1 MTQDIFFFS
10 NYCNYSKEV
19 FEKLTET
26 KLLEKM
32 ISVCVD
38 DDNIQLPP
46 FLDAVPTIYLA
57 EKQQVV
63 KDEDILDYIIKNKPG
78 GNIDDGSML
87 ANISDGQYSFLDD
100 SMGTLE
106 DNTPGF
112 ASVNY
117 DFSVKQMDE
126 NSVRKRTMQDIEK
139 ERNVGFSDIKRV

>member
-87 ANISDGQYSFLDD
+87 ANVSDGQYSFLDD

-112 ASVNY
+112 ASVSY

>member
-63 KDEDILDYIIKNKPG
+63 KDEDILDYIIKNK
-78 GNIDDGSML
+78 L
-87 ANISDGQYSFLDD
+87 YF
-100 SMGTLE
+100 
-106 DNTPGF
+106 
-112 ASVNY
+112 
-117 DFSVKQMDE
+117 
-126 NSVRKRTMQDIEK
+126 
-139 ERNVGFSDIKRV
+139 

>member
-87 ANISDGQYSFLDD
+87 ANVSDGQYSFLDD

-126 NSVRKRTMQDIEK
+126 NSFRKRTMQDIEK

>member
-87 ANISDGQYSFLDD
+87 ANVSDGQYSFLDD